1 MIEILHSDFI
11 IYCFFVYT
19 ISNVCLFVCLFAAGN
34 FTFSRFDPENVIPMH
49 LLPRIT
55 IFEPERDEIRVKFN
69 FVQLTPKNVNS
80 CVFARKLRFSSSHE
94 AIEILSA
101 SNFKYELNNGQISF
115 CPINSQKVPNL
126 MCFCSK
132 VKISQSS

>member
-80 CVFARKLRFSSSHE
+80 YVFLLESYNFRVLMRLSRFF
-94 AIEILSA
+94 LQVT
-101 SNFKYELNNGQISF
+101 SNMG
-115 CPINSQKVPNL
+115 
-126 MCFCSK
+126 
-132 VKISQSS
+132 